1 MDVTDETTIQLQP
14 SLQRGSEPAVEQVS
28 SPAASSDFASAD
40 EDVSE
45 DVPETVTAPAPA
57 QSSAVELES
66 EESDDDS
73 SPGSDYDPEASLNLP
88 TVDSNNNSAT
98 APVPEATA
106 SITTASAD
114 STNLNNSAVAPA
126 VATAEST
133 SAPPSA
139 LPATGIPSSVDLQS
153 LLANISALPTTAP
166 APAVKPSQSP
176 SATYRSPVQHNSAPS
191 NDRRRTRSPQP
202 DKSQL
207 TALYDKFLADEQHIM
222 GSMYPDQM
230 PPNARMFI
238 GNLPDGTT
246 KWELFT
252 KFYKYGRMAQI
263 SIKPSYG
270 FIQFLSGE
278 DCKAAIEGEDGTSI
292 HGKKLHLEVSKPPR
306 PREEREREKKEKER
320 PRYDGR
326 DRSISPRG
334 RAPGRMAGAGN
345 YGGYNH
351 NARSPPR
358 YGRSSR
364 SPPRY
369 RDERDRDRDYYDRR
383 PRSPPRRGYRS
394 PSPPRGGPQFP
405 LPRRHG
411 RDVPEV
417 QILALDEADRN
428 FVKFVDAAFAAQFRT
443 HTLSLSPRL
452 PVDEVIR
459 QMVVEGVDAV
469 VILNRNLQYRN
480 KISLQCFDRRGGA
493 NVKFEEYADVD
504 INVGVAL
511 VQRLK
516 QAAVAAHPAMAMQPA
531 GYGMPPPVGIGYP
544 PVAAPPPAAAAA
556 AAPGANLASIISSLD
571 PAALQ
576 NVIGA
581 LAKAQQPGAAP
592 VAPPGYP
599 SAGLPAGFAMPGY
612 PGAGAPGPAPPA
624 QGAPTQQVQDI
635 MAQLARLQ
643 GRQ

>member
-1 MDVTDETTIQLQP
+1 MT
-14 SLQRGSEPAVEQVS
+14 
-28 SPAASSDFASAD
+28 
-40 EDVSE
+40 
-45 DVPETVTAPAPA
+45 
-57 QSSAVELES
+57 
-66 EESDDDS
+66 
-73 SPGSDYDPEASLNLP
+73 
-88 TVDSNNNSAT
+88 
-98 APVPEATA
+98 
-106 SITTASAD
+106 
-114 STNLNNSAVAPA
+114 
-126 VATAEST
+126 
-133 SAPPSA
+133 
-139 LPATGIPSSVDLQS
+139 
-153 LLANISALPTTAP
+153 
-166 APAVKPSQSP
+166 
-176 SATYRSPVQHNSAPS
+176 
-191 NDRRRTRSPQP
+191 
-202 DKSQL
+202 
-207 TALYDKFLADEQHIM
+207 
-222 GSMYPDQM
+222 
-230 PPNARMFI
+230 
-238 GNLPDGTT
+238 
-246 KWELFT
+246 
-252 KFYKYGRMAQI
+252 
-263 SIKPSYG
+263 
-270 FIQFLSGE
+270 
-278 DCKAAIEGEDGTSI
+278 
-292 HGKKLHLEVSKPPR
+292 
-306 PREEREREKKEKER
+306 
-320 PRYDGR
+320 
-326 DRSISPRG
+326 
-334 RAPGRMAGAGN
+334 GAGN

-369 RDERDRDRDYYDRR
+369 RDERDRDYYDRR

-394 PSPPRGGPQFP
+394 PSPRGGPQFP

-417 QILALDEADRN
+417 QILVLDEADRN

-516 QAAVAAHPAMAMQPA
+516 QAAAAVAAPPAM
-531 GYGMPPPVGIGYP
+531 GYGMPPPVGYP
-544 PVAAPPPAAAAA
+544 PIAAPPVA
-556 AAPGANLASIISSLD
+556 AAPGANLANIISSLD

-592 VAPPGYP
+592 VAPGYP
-599 SAGLPAGFAMPGY
+599 PAGLPAGFAMPGY
-612 PGAGAPGPAPPA
+612 PGAGAPGPGPA
-624 QGAPTQQVQDI
+624 TQGAPTQQVQDI